1 LWPNQTDQGSLPE
14 YEVLDRVIQA
24 RVEERQSVDE
34 IVKAT
39 GFEHALVARVCRMI
53 DIAEYKRRQAAV
65 GLKITSVA
73 FGSGRRMPIAQK
85 WRG

>member
-1 LWPNQTDQGSLPE
+1 
-14 YEVLDRVIQA
+14 LDRVIEA
-24 RVEERQSVDE
+24 RVEESQS
-34 IVKAT
+34 IVQISSAT
-39 GFEHALVARVCRMI
+39 GYDRALVERICRMI